1 MSVKPIQ
8 DDIQVTEVGELP
20 KVDKSQI
27 HSQSLPLPPMTIT
40 QFEEMVAGVVNDIIR
55 PDQGPKNIEIS
66 NLQPEPKAV
75 EIDVIDTI
83 STELAKISQSQDF
96 ISSAQGT
103 QVPVPPVAP
112 VTPPP
117 PQAPQAQ
124 VPQEQKDPSQS
135 LSDIE
140 SMLNDLLSKINSA
153 KSSSDM
159 GGEGHTTRSFVD
171 EVLGGK
177 RNLEG
182 EKLVEVANFLG
193 EDEGVSFREEEDGT
207 FTKMQDGEVVAE
219 GLSQD
224 EANEWISDKERADAS
239 KNEDIDAARS
249 SNENP
254 DSISTESTIIKD
266 TDTSTAEARP
276 FSFDPEYIIIIHYG
290 DENNTMKAYDV
301 YNEMSY
307 LGTGDGYFF
316 ITCDI
321 SGGVITTSEFV
332 NTKPESVDD
341 LASSPYDF
349 CEFTGEGNNKVQT
362 KAHIPVCYP
371 KLPSRTGENKLYF
384 VNYSGLFA
392 ATNVCED
399 GFSFIYPIR
408 F

>member
-1 MSVKPIQ
+1 MSVTPIQ
-8 DDIQVTEVGELP
+8 DDIQVQEVGEQP

-27 HSQSLPLPPMTIT
+27 HSQSLPLPPMTVT

-55 PDQGPKNIEIS
+55 PDKGPPNIEIS

-75 EIDVIDTI
+75 EINAIDTI

-103 QVPVPPVAP
+103 QVPVPPVPP
-112 VTPPP
+112 VA
-117 PQAPQAQ
+117 PQAPQTQQAQ
-124 VPQEQKDPSQS
+124 VPQEQRDPSQS

-140 SMLNDLLSKINSA
+140 SMLNDLLSKINST
-153 KSSSDM
+153 KSSSQM

-171 EVLGGK
+171 EVLGGT

-239 KNEDIDAARS
+239 RSEDIDAARS

-276 FSFDPEYIIIIHYG
+276 FSFDPNYMIYMNLESSVYKDHIYKILETPSSNGYWYLECTVQDGEITEVELKT
-290 DENNTMKAYDV
+290 DKTWVAYNIEG
-301 YNEMSY
+301 YCTFN
-307 LGTGDGYFF
+307 GTGSDR
-316 ITCDI
+316 
-321 SGGVITTSEFV
+321 
-332 NTKPESVDD
+332 
-341 LASSPYDF
+341 
-349 CEFTGEGNNKVQT
+349 VQT
-362 KAHIPVCYP
+362 KAE
-371 KLPSRTGENKLYF
+371 LPIATEFDGELNFISTGGFYEPMTLCS
-384 VNYSGLFA
+384 SG
-392 ATNVCED
+392 TPIV
-399 GFSFIYPIR
+399 YPIKVS
-408 F
+408 